1 VSRPPTRRTIENDT
15 HGYVAHTHIPTGLQ
29 RIKKYIWD
37 EARIRCA
44 YARTDK
50 KWYVRPYYQ
59 KHDAEALEG

>member
-1 VSRPPTRRTIENDT
+1 MPAEEALACRLGAFLQGSRVGRSISTTYTTNDRKRYT
-15 HGYVAHTHIPTGLQ
+15 
-29 RIKKYIWD
+29 
-37 EARIRCA
+37 RIRCA